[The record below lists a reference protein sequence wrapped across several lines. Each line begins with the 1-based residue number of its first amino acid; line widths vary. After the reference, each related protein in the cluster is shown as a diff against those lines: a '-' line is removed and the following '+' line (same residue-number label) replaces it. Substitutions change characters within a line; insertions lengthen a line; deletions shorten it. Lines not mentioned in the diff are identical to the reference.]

1 MFFVELPKL
10 ADLTTR
16 HSLENVLV
24 IRSVLHQLVDF
35 LHRAFAVPL
44 GQPLQKIGGDVIARV
59 PATPTGTPM
68 WGLETGTEA
77 DPICYALDKAARA
90 GALAVVLETVD
101 DLVYQNTADLV
112 CTTVRGV
119 DDVLARKMNLL
130 CRFRAGRI
138 GYAIHGPKDKLYSLH
153 VLWRLVR
160 RYI

>member
-24 IRSVLHQLVDF
+24 IRSVLHQLVNF

-77 DPICYALDKAARA
+77 DPIW
-90 GALAVVLETVD
+90 G
-101 DLVYQNTADLV
+101 
-112 CTTVRGV
+112 GV
-119 DDVLARKMNLL
+119 SQTSFAKFENEDAHLL
-130 CRFRAGRI
+130 CPR
-138 GYAIHGPKDKLYSLH
+138 
-153 VLWRLVR
+153 
-160 RYI
+160 